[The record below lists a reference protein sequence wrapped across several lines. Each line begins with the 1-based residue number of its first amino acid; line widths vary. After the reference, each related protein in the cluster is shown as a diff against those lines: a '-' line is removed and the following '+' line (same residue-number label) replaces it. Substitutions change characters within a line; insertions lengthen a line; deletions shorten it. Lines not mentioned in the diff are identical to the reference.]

1 MGHEAKKNR
10 KVSIT
15 MGGQQVTKL
24 GGQAFDLRDSYH
36 LMLALSWPRFFAAL
50 LAFYGLVNCLFAG
63 LYLLGAQSISN
74 ARPGSFADA
83 FFFSVETL
91 ATVGYGSMNPGTLYG
106 HVIATSEIF
115 LGMLSLALMTGLV
128 FARFSK
134 PTAKVRF
141 SKVAVVAPFNGR
153 PALMFRM
160 ANERHSLILEAEVRM
175 TLLRNEVTQEGER
188 IRRFHFLKLERD
200 RSPAFVLSWL
210 VIHPIDEASPLFG
223 LTADQLAAAETT
235 FVVTMTGLDERIAQ
249 TVHMRHLY
257 NSADVRFDHRF
268 VDIFYQTTAG
278 ENVTDLNHMDDVVP
292 LAQAHSGA

>member
-1 MGHEAKKNR
+1 MTHEANKRR

-15 MGGQQVTKL
+15 MGDQKVTKL
-24 GGQAFDLRDSYH
+24 GAQAFNLRDSYH

-50 LAFYGLVNCLFAG
+50 LAFYGLANCLFAG
-63 LYLLGAQSISN
+63 LYLLGAQSINN

-91 ATVGYGSMNPGTLYG
+91 ATVGYGSMSPGTFYG

-115 LGMLSLALMTGLV
+115 LGMFSLALMTGLV

-175 TLLRNEVTQEGER
+175 TLMRNEVTQEGVP
-188 IRRFHFLKLERD
+188 IRRFHFLKLERE

-210 VIHPIDEASPLFG
+210 VIHPIDESSPLFG
-223 LTADQLAAAETT
+223 LTQEQLAAADAS
-235 FVVTMTGLDERIAQ
+235 FIVTMTGLDERIAQ
-249 TVHMRHLY
+249 NVHMRHMY
-257 NSADVRFDHRF
+257 RFGDVRFEHRF
-268 VDIFYQTTAG
+268 VDIVYKTSAG
-278 ENVTDLNHMDDVVP
+278 ESVTDLNHMDDVVP
-292 LAQAHSGA
+292 LAPAQSGA